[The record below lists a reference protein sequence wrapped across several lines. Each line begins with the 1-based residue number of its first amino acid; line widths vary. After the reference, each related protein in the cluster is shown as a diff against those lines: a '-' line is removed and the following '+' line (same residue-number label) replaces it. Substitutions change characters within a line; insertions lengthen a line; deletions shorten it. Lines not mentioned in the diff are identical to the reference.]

1 MPALQ
6 TLRTFL
12 SGIVDYAG
20 LFPPAALS
28 MAEAVKNYDAYLR
41 GNDAWAL
48 GRFIVPIPRLDE
60 FGQEVKLLLSGSTV
74 WKLSALAGPNTRFE
88 MRQVGSFNGRHIG
101 KVVIDTIEV
110 KAARIDDIRDASAAV
125 PASFQ
130 LFIEIPIQA
139 DPAELIAEIGKH
151 KRFAKVRTGG
161 ITADAFPSSRNLARF
176 VHACVKE
183 NVPFKATAGLH
194 HPIRSV
200 YNLTYKPD
208 SEQGKMYGYLNLFL
222 AAAFARKGMSLDDTV
237 TLLEEESLKA
247 FTLDDKHISWRAHHL
262 DEKELLDARRNFA
275 ISFGSCSFREPMDD
289 LKRIRLM

>member
-1 MPALQ
+1 MAAPQ
-6 TLRTFL
+6 TLRTLL

-28 MAEAVKNYDAYLR
+28 MAQAVKNYDAYLR

-60 FGQEVKLLLSGSTV
+60 FGQEVKPLLSSSTV

-88 MRQVGSFNGRHIG
+88 MRQVGSFNERHSG

-110 KAARIDDIRDASAAV
+110 KAAGVDDIREASAAV
-125 PASFQ
+125 PASLQ
-130 LFIEIPIQA
+130 LFIEIPIQT
-139 DPAELIAEIGKH
+139 DPAELIAEIGRH

-161 ITADAFPSSRNLARF
+161 ITADAFPSSRDLARF
-176 VHACVKE
+176 VYACVKE

-208 SEQGKMYGYLNLFL
+208 SEQSKMYGYLNVFL
-222 AAAFARKGMSLDDTV
+222 AAAFARQGMSLDDTV
-237 TLLEEESLKA
+237 KLLEEESPKA
-247 FTLDDKHISWRAHHL
+247 FTLEDKHISWRAHHL
-262 DEKELLDARRNFA
+262 DEKELLDVRRNFA

-289 LKRIRLM
+289 LRGIRLL